1 MDGASEEEFMKSL
14 GAGSKVDD
22 CEQLRAQLAAKN
34 L

>member
-22 CEQLRAQLAAKN
+22 CEHLRAQLAAKD